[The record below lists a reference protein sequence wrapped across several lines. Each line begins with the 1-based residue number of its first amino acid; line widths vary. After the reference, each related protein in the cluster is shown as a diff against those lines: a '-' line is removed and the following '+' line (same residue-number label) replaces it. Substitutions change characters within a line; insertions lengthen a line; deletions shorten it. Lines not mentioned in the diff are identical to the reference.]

1 MAESRRRRA
10 RMSMG
15 RDRLS
20 THDSTHALA
29 PTAPPSAFSAH
40 TGDIP
45 VHDGRIPHRRIVGHM
60 NTTKITNRLSPV
72 AAILLGSAIAVVPIT
87 AHASVQSGTAP
98 AFSIL
103 RSGPDIAISASGNL
117 RQAIEADRAP
127 AVVADVSGPTLR
139 QQIEGDRGADV
150 SPRTAD
156 PTVRQLVEADR
167 G

>member
-1 MAESRRRRA
+1 
-10 RMSMG
+10 
-15 RDRLS
+15 
-20 THDSTHALA
+20 
-29 PTAPPSAFSAH
+29 
-40 TGDIP
+40 
-45 VHDGRIPHRRIVGHM
+45 M

-103 RSGPDIAISASGNL
+103 RSGPDIAISATGNL

-139 QQIEGDRGADV
+139 QQMEADRAPAVAADVSGPTLRQQMEADRAADV
-150 SPRTAD
+150 SPRTAA